1 MENNMVTKVK
11 ISDLVINEI
20 AKHGVDTFFGVTG
33 GAAVHFFDSIEK
45 NPSLKAIYCNH
56 EQGAAFAVEAYA
68 KTSKKFGA
76 GIFTTGPGGTN
87 ALTGLAAAWLD
98 SVPCIFISGQVRTNQ
113 TLNGR
118 NLRQVGTQEID
129 IISMVKSIT
138 KYAVTIYDIKE
149 VNYHLQKALFL
160 SKHGRGGPV
169 WIDIPVDIQWS
180 SIDPSELK
188 EFNPEFEGYVVDGTH
203 QNLASELSCVAQLIK
218 ASKRPVILAGYGV
231 RLSKAEGF
239 LREFVEKYQIPF
251 VSSWNLADWIETE
264 HPLNLGRPGLSG
276 QRGANLALQ
285 NSDLI
290 IAIGSH
296 LNSTIIGTRPE
307 WFARDANIVMVDIDI
322 NELENCPV
330 HLEAAINL
338 DSSDF
343 FVKLNKELDLWEPDE
358 PLRKEWQLLCDRYK
372 AFNRIALDY
381 IENKDLVNTYF
392 FKHLL
397 SKHSKKGDIFVV
409 DGGGT
414 IVYSALQSIE
424 IKSTQ
429 KIILSAGLCSM
440 GSGIPEAIGAHFA
453 SPNSQ
458 VYCFVG
464 DGSFPFNVQEIQIIK
479 DLNLPIKI
487 FVFNNSGYVSIRT
500 TQNEFLGGR
509 ILGSSPSTGLHLI
522 NISKIAVAFDLPYYN
537 IKSQT
542 SLDKLLSEDLLAK
555 AGPFICE
562 VMVSEK
568 QEIVPR
574 QGFVATKE
582 GQYEPR
588 PIEDMYPFLDRKLF
602 KSLMVVSDSED
613 PGILELNGQQIDLM
627 KNYPHQKRPI
637 KQRFESKKAG
647 DGYVGFDEYGNLAND
662 ILFDQLVLSRT
673 NSFDKKYFD
682 GNRQEGYGGYSYD
695 KKYWYRVA
703 EDIISH
709 YELKPGDRVLEI
721 GCAKGFLL
729 YDMLQIL
736 PGLKIKG
743 IDISEYAVNDALL
756 DVQKDILVGDAA
768 SLPFED
774 NSFDL
779 VISINTLSELSLE
792 ACKKAMQEIN
802 RVSKNNRSFITLN
815 SWRNKR
821 EREQLMKWNLTAL
834 SNFSIPQ
841 WVSIMLEVGYKGD
854 FYWFFAR

>member
-1 MENNMVTKVK
+1 VGTKVK
-11 ISDLVINEI
+11 ISDLVVNEI
-20 AKHGVDTFFGVTG
+20 AKCGVDTFFGVTG

-68 KTSKKFGA
+68 KTTKKFGA

-98 SVPCIFISGQVRTNQ
+98 SVPCIFISGQARTNQ
-113 TLNGR
+113 TINGR
-118 NLRQVGTQEID
+118 NLRQVGTQEVD
-129 IISMVKSIT
+129 IISMVKSVT
-138 KYAVTIYDIKE
+138 KYAVIIYDIKE
-149 VNYHLQKALFL
+149 VKYHLQKALYFAR
-160 SKHGRGGPV
+160 HGRGGPV
-169 WIDIPVDIQWS
+169 WLDIPVDIQWS
-180 SIDPSELK
+180 SIDLDELK
-188 EFNPEFEGYVVDGTH
+188 EFNPELEGYVTYGDS
-203 QNLASELSCVAQLIK
+203 QYLSAELSSVAKLVGS
-218 ASKRPVILAGYGV
+218 AKRPIILAGYGV
-231 RLSKAEGF
+231 RLAKAENL
-239 LREFVEKYQIPF
+239 LRGFVEKYKIPF
-251 VSSWNLADWIETE
+251 VSTWNLVDWIETD

-290 IAIGSH
+290 IAVGSH

-307 WFARDANIVMVDIDI
+307 WFARDANIVMVDIDP

-330 HLEAAINL
+330 TLDVAISLDASDFLMKLNQHLESWAPEENC
-338 DSSDF
+338 
-343 FVKLNKELDLWEPDE
+343 
-358 PLRKEWQLLCDRYK
+358 RQEWQLLCDRYK
-372 AFNRIALDY
+372 TFNNIALDY
-381 IENKDLVNTYF
+381 SENKDLVNTYF
-392 FKHLL
+392 FKNLL

-414 IVYSALQSIE
+414 IVYSALQSIV
-424 IKSTQ
+424 IKAEQ

-458 VYCFVG
+458 VYCLVG
-464 DGSFPFNVQEIQIIK
+464 DGSFPFNMQEIQIIK

-487 FVFNNSGYVSIRT
+487 YVFNNSGYVSIRT

-509 ILGSSPSTGLHLI
+509 IVGSSPSTGLHLMDI
-522 NISKIAVAFDLPYYN
+522 GKIAAAFDLPYYK
-537 IKSQT
+537 IDSQD
-542 SLDKLLSEDLLAK
+542 SVEGRLSGDLLA
-555 AGPFICE
+555 ASGPFICE
-562 VMVSEK
+562 VMVSER

-574 QGFVATKE
+574 QGFVARKD
-582 GQYEPR
+582 GQFEPR
-588 PIEDMYPFLDRKLF
+588 PIEDMYPFLDRELF
-602 KSLMVVSDSED
+602 KSLMVISDSED
-613 PGILELNGQQIDLM
+613 PGILQLNGQQIDLM
-627 KNYPHQKRPI
+627 RHYPHQKRPI

-662 ILFDQLVLSRT
+662 ILFDQLVLSRSD
-673 NSFDKKYFD
+673 SFDKKYFD

-695 KKYWYRVA
+695 KKYWHKVA
-703 EDIISH
+703 EDIVTH
-709 YELKPGDRVLEI
+709 YGLKSGDRVLEI

-729 YDMLQIL
+729 HDLVQVL
-736 PGLKIKG
+736 PGLRIKG
-743 IDISEYAVNDALL
+743 IDISEYAVSNALS
-756 DVQKDILVGDAA
+756 DVQEDIMVADAA

-774 NSFDL
+774 ESFDL
-779 VISINTLSELSLE
+779 VIAINTLSELPVE
-792 ACKKAMQEIN
+792 ACKNAMQEIN
-802 RVSKNNRSFITLN
+802 RVSKGNKSFITLN

-821 EREQLMKWNLTAL
+821 EREQLMRWNLTAL

-841 WVSIMLEVGYKGD
+841 WTSIMSEVGYKGD

>member
-1 MENNMVTKVK
+1 MGTKVK
-11 ISDLVINEI
+11 ISDLVVNEI
-20 AKHGVDTFFGVTG
+20 AKCGVDTFFGVTG

-45 NPSLKAIYCNH
+45 NASLKAIYCNH

-68 KTSKKFGA
+68 KTTKKFGA

-98 SVPCIFISGQVRTNQ
+98 SVPCIFISGQARTNQ
-113 TLNGR
+113 TVNGR

-129 IISMVKSIT
+129 IISMVKSVT

-149 VNYHLQKALFL
+149 VRYHLEKALYL
-160 SKHGRGGPV
+160 AKHGRGGPV
-169 WIDIPVDIQWS
+169 WLDIPVDIQWS
-180 SIDPSELK
+180 SIDIDELK
-188 EFNPEFEGYVVDGTH
+188 EFDPEREGYVTYSDSQHLNT
-203 QNLASELSCVAQLIK
+203 QLSDVAKLVRS
-218 ASKRPVILAGYGV
+218 AKRPIVLAGYGV
-231 RLSKAEGF
+231 RLSKAESL
-239 LREFVEKYQIPF
+239 LREFVEKYQISF
-251 VSSWNLADWIETE
+251 VSTWNLVDWVETD

-290 IAIGSH
+290 IALGSH

-307 WFARDANIVMVDIDI
+307 WFARDANIVMVDIDP

-330 HLEAAINL
+330 PLDVAISL
-338 DSSDF
+338 DASDF
-343 FVKLNKELDLWEPDE
+343 LIRLNKHLGSWESEEDNQQ
-358 PLRKEWQLLCDRYK
+358 EWQLLCDRYK
-372 AFNRIALDY
+372 KFNKIALDY
-381 IENKDLVNTYF
+381 SENKDLVNTYF
-392 FKHLL
+392 FKNIL
-397 SKHSKKGDIFVV
+397 SKNSKKGDIFVV

-424 IKSTQ
+424 IKAEQ

-458 VYCFVG
+458 VYCLVG
-464 DGSFPFNVQEIQIIK
+464 DGSFPFNMQEIQIIK

-509 ILGSSPSTGLHLI
+509 IVGSSPSTGLHLMDI
-522 NISKIAVAFDLPYYN
+522 GKIADAFNLPYYK
-537 IKSQT
+537 IDSQD
-542 SLDKLLSEDLLAK
+542 SVEGRLSGDLLAT

-562 VMVSEK
+562 VMVSER

-574 QGFVATKE
+574 QGFIARRD
-582 GQYEPR
+582 GQFEPR
-588 PIEDMYPFLDRKLF
+588 PIEDMYPFLDRELF

-613 PGILELNGQQIDLM
+613 PGILELKGQQIDLM
-627 KNYPHQKRPI
+627 RYYPHQKRPI
-637 KQRFESKKAG
+637 RQRFESKKAG

-662 ILFDQLVLSRT
+662 ILFDQLVLGRAD
-673 NSFDKKYFD
+673 SFDRKYFD

-695 KKYWYRVA
+695 KKYWHNVA
-703 EDIISH
+703 EDIVAH
-709 YELKPGDRVLEI
+709 YGLKAGDRVLEI

-729 YDMLQIL
+729 HDLVQLL
-736 PGLKIKG
+736 PGLRVKG
-743 IDISEYAVNDALL
+743 IDISEYAVSNALS
-756 DVQKDILVGDAA
+756 DVQENIMVGDAA

-774 NSFDL
+774 QSFDL
-779 VISINTLSELSLE
+779 VIAINTLSELPIE
-792 ACKKAMQEIN
+792 ACKNAMQEIN
-802 RVSKNNRSFITLN
+802 RVSKSNRSFITLN

-821 EREQLMKWNLTAL
+821 ERERLMRWNLTAL

-841 WVSIMLEVGYKGD
+841 WTSIMSEVGYKGD